1 MGSLGRCRAEASR
14 EDVGMRRYVFSRSTY
29 PGRARTGR
37 ISIGRSS
44 AEGYRE
50 GSHSGRVAGALAG
63 YAGRARRSVG
73 FLGRSG
79 TDTRLYSMSGD
90 LR

>member
-1 MGSLGRCRAEASR
+1 VGSLGRCRAEASR
-14 EDVGMRRYVFSRSTY
+14 EDVGMRRYVFSRSAY

-50 GSHSGRVAGALAG
+50 WSHSGRVAGALAG
-63 YAGRARRSVG
+63 YAGRGG
-73 FLGRSG
+73 FVPAWSG
-79 TDTRLYSMSGD
+79 SFSERISRTLTGPRNL
-90 LR
+90 